1 MHHKGNNDSMNK
13 IRRQFTALHAS
24 QHSSNPNPSAPQPW
38 GELSTAPSEIG
49 EPPRRRG
56 VVRWAILVAVTLLAA
71 TTLSAC
77 FSLFPGMGQAVAP
90 TATQVANIGPALT
103 LDPGSGYAGAY
114 VRVGGQGWPAN
125 TMVILALQDA
135 TGRSGILA
143 ASTSGTDGTV
153 STGFLYPISDRW
165 LVPGPNTVIAYTAD
179 GNLQATTAFQVVRP
193 GTAPITTTLT
203 TTPSPTATAASGGA
217 VISTPTA
224 THTSAPANTPTPTQ
238 TNTST
243 PINTA
248 TATNTAT
255 PQPTALLFTD
265 WRADYWAN
273 PDLSGPPAL
282 TRNDVAVS
290 FDWALASPG
299 AGLPADNFSAR
310 WSRSLNFDAGLYRF
324 IFQVDDGVRFYIDDQ
339 LVLDEWRD
347 GSFRTQTVERSLT
360 QGIHTL
366 RVDYYERTGK
376 ATIRFAWERQEIIT
390 GWKGEYYPNPD
401 LLGVPVL
408 VRDDAA
414 IDFQW
419 GINAPA
425 PLLPADGFSVRWS
438 RDVAFENGSY
448 RFFLR
453 ADDGIRLW
461 IDGVMVLDEWHDST
475 VTTYSADVDLGAG
488 AHRLRVEYYENTLG
502 ARAEFWWQSI
512 ARPTPTWTATWTKT
526 PPPSSTPTWVPFPTS
541 TPTAL
546 PTATA
551 TATPL
556 PTHTATITHTPTWTF
571 TPEATATGTPQEE
584 PTATSTP
591 SATPTQTAT
600 EAPPTAT
607 PTDVP
612 NTATPTS
619 TTLPAATATP
629 TATVAPAPEPTVDL
643 TGLALVPFAPYRV
656 GLDLRP
662 ERATYRLFSTAE
674 AWARFVLGN
683 LRAGTDAAVGRM
695 APPAMPADDAKAATP
710 GAPLPLGIN
719 PEVVDQLSE
728 GIDFDT
734 QALVF
739 VSPGPVPT
747 GSGIRIEQIYWDA
760 GDGQQTGQIY
770 VQIAFTSLNVRSKFL
785 RTVYPNNAV
794 LFAKDTLAGSTPDII
809 FVDMDGNV
817 LEKQLWLDLAPPVD
831 ATK

>member
-13 IRRQFTALHAS
+13 IRRQFTALHAN

-546 PTATA
+546 PTAQTLGR
-551 TATPL
+551 TELPLGVQLFEDDVTTPAL
-556 PTHTATITHTPTWTF
+556 EHLR
-571 TPEATATGTPQEE
+571 EAG
-584 PTATSTP
+584 
-591 SATPTQTAT
+591 
-600 EAPPTAT
+600 
-607 PTDVP
+607 V
-612 NTATPTS
+612 
-619 TTLPAATATP
+619 
-629 TATVAPAPEPTVDL
+629 
-643 TGLALVPFAPYRV
+643 
-656 GLDLRP
+656 
-662 ERATYRLFSTAE
+662 
-674 AWARFVLGN
+674 AWARV
-683 LRAGTDAAVGRM
+683 RALWKLIEPRPGAYDWTVTDRLFGDAAASGFRM
-695 APPAMPADDAKAATP
+695 VAVVYANPDWVTEAECRPVPPEHMERYAALWQALVERYDGDGKDDAPEGTVLRYWQVSNEPDFDPRQAGGEGDYGGCFGDDPARYAAQLAAAYRAAKAADPAAQLGFGPVAWDRFTADSMPP
-710 GAPLPLGIN
+710 GWTAP
-719 PEVVDQLSE
+719 
-728 GIDFDT
+728 
-734 QALVF
+734 
-739 VSPGPVPT
+739 PGPYAHDFT
-747 GSGIRIEQIYWDA
+747 QRALEALYRDQA
-760 GDGQQTGQIY
+760 GREELPFADFVGLHNY
-770 VQIAFTSLNVRSKFL
+770 PDNAHYCCLLYTSPSPR
-785 RTVYPNNAV
+785 
-794 LFAKDTLAGSTPDII
+794 D
-809 FVDMDGNV
+809 
-817 LEKQLWLDLAPPVD
+817 
-831 ATK
+831 